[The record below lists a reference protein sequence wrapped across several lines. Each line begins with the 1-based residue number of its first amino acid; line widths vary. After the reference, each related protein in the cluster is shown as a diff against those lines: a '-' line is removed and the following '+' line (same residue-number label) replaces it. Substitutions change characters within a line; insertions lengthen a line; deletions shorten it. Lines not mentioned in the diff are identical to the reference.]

1 MKRSLRT
8 RLSIILAMVMLL
20 GYAIT
25 AFGGSGTTG
34 ITSEKGVE
42 PVVYKDNRPPEHKSP
57 FVKLDTGKMGT
68 YQLLKNDEIQVEIYK
83 TNEGNYQGVTAVH
96 WESTIAISYVWV
108 KGGNC
113 GSLYVYGSDVKED
126 SGLYAPINPE
136 TSKPYGVSHVTFY
149 YDDES
154 PGEPPE
160 CGSVTVTKVD
170 DSNNHT
176 LTGWE
181 FILYKE
187 TSSDVYVQADEP
199 KTTDENG
206 QASWDSLEPGN
217 YKVVETK
224 QSGWKIVSP
233 QNGESEFALEES
245 HHKIIEFR
253 NKQESEQTLGSISGM
268 KFHDKNYNGQ
278 RDDGEEGLE
287 GWTIGI
293 YNNLECTEAAIDSQT
308 TDRDG
313 KFSFENLPLGT
324 YYLKEIMSE
333 SQAEEYRQTAPVEE
347 IVQVVLT
354 EGSQTHTDVEFGNI
368 ELDAPDEPPEF
379 GSITVTKVDHSNSLP
394 LAEWQF
400 TLYKETSPG
409 VYAQADEPKTTDE
422 NGQAS
427 WDSLEPGT
435 YKVIE
440 TEQSGWEPVDP
451 ESGGFEF
458 ELAAG
463 TQETVE
469 FRNKQEPEQILGSIS
484 GMKFH
489 DKNANGKRDPG
500 EKGLNGWTIELYT
513 DANAQVSIALA
524 ASDIELVAR
533 VETSDGGEFHFNDLP
548 LGRYYL
554 KEAMTS
560 KQSQEYEQTVPK
572 SNWFTIE
579 LTEATKDVEDVLFGN
594 KQKRT
599 PPVEDPEEPEEPKEP
614 EKPEEPE
621 EPPVDEPPTEEPP
634 VEEPPVEETPVD
646 EPDTEI
652 IEDPE
657 IPLAELPTTGG
668 IPPMVNYGIGML
680 LTVTGVAIKRR
691 RKP

>member
-187 TSSDVYVQADEP
+187 TSSDVYV
-199 KTTDENG
+199 
-206 QASWDSLEPGN
+206 
-217 YKVVETK
+217 
-224 QSGWKIVSP
+224 
-233 QNGESEFALEES
+233 
-245 HHKIIEFR
+245 
-253 NKQESEQTLGSISGM
+253 
-268 KFHDKNYNGQ
+268 
-278 RDDGEEGLE
+278 
-287 GWTIGI
+287 
-293 YNNLECTEAAIDSQT
+293 
-308 TDRDG
+308 
-313 KFSFENLPLGT
+313 
-324 YYLKEIMSE
+324 
-333 SQAEEYRQTAPVEE
+333 
-347 IVQVVLT
+347 
-354 EGSQTHTDVEFGNI
+354 
-368 ELDAPDEPPEF
+368 
-379 GSITVTKVDHSNSLP
+379 
-394 LAEWQF
+394 
-400 TLYKETSPG
+400 
-409 VYAQADEPKTTDE
+409 QADEPKTTDE